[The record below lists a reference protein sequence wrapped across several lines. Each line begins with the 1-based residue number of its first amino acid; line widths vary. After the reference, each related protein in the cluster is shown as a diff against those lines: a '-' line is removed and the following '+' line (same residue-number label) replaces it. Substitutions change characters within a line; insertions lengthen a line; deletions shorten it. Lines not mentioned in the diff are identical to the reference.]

1 MNSTDHSL
9 GNHWRDKAAVVTGGA
24 RGQGAALVLLLLQAG
39 ARVFVMDSLPEAD
52 PAWARL
58 RQDAHGLDGELT
70 ALNLDVSRPDDWE
83 QLAQAVLASG
93 RGLFG
98 LVNNAG
104 ITGPRN
110 TVTHTL
116 LQDWERVMQVNLT
129 GAMLGIRRLAP
140 LMPAGG
146 AIVNI
151 SSTVGMAG
159 YYSAAYSTS
168 KWALRGLTRS
178 AALELAPAGVRVNCV
193 CPGVVDTDMIR
204 SSATLVAALRDVIPM
219 QQMAAPRQIADVIH
233 FLLDPRSSYM
243 TGADIAVDGGIT
255 GGGIYWPVGRAVGAL
270 AGGEGLATG
279 LTGRATGQNDG
290 PVVEASRNV
299 ATFT

>member
-1 MNSTDHSL
+1 MNQVEL
-9 GNHWRDKAAVVTGGA
+9 AAERHWQDKAAVVTGGA
-24 RGQGAALVLLLLQAG
+24 RGQGAAVALLLLQAG
-39 ARVFVMDSLPEAD
+39 ARVFVMDRLPESD

-58 RQDAHGLDGELT
+58 RQDAKGLEGELT
-70 ALNLDVSRPDDWE
+70 AMNLDVSRPGDWE
-83 QLAQAVLASG
+83 QVAQAVSGCG

-110 TVTHTL
+110 TVTHTV
-116 LQDWERVMQVNLT
+116 LQDWEQVLQVNLT

-151 SSTVGMAG
+151 SSTVGMVG
-159 YYSAAYSTS
+159 YYSAAYSAS

-193 CPGVVDTDMIR
+193 CPGVIDTPMVEGVSARPEIR
-204 SSATLVAALRDVIPM
+204 KIIEGMTPLGRFGKPEEVAAGVLWLCSDASSFVTGHPLVIDGG
-219 QQMAAPRQIADVIH
+219 AIAD
-233 FLLDPRSSYM
+233 
-243 TGADIAVDGGIT
+243 
-255 GGGIYWPVGRAVGAL
+255 
-270 AGGEGLATG
+270 
-279 LTGRATGQNDG
+279 
-290 PVVEASRNV
+290 
-299 ATFT
+299 